1 VRLFCDL
8 VQRGY
13 QTLVFTRARQGT
25 EQYANWCDSKLRKSG
40 EHELADQVTAYPS
53 ALQDERRTTI
63 EAGLRD
69 GSVRGVWSTNAL
81 ELGIDVGS
89 LDVVLL
95 DGHPGTSMSTFQRAG
110 RAGRGESESRCPR
123 SKPESVR
130 PVLYGESRIS
140 CSTATLNKQQS
151 TPQTPKY

>member
-40 EHELADQVTAYPS
+40 EHELADQVTAYHS

-95 DGHPGTSMSTFQRAG
+95 DGHPGTSMSTFQRG
-110 RAGRGESESRCPR
+110 GGQDVE
-123 SKPESVR
+123 
-130 PVLYGESRIS
+130 RIRVS
-140 CSTATLNKQQS
+140 LSS
-151 TPQTPKY
+151 